1 MATRM
6 QQRRGTAAQWTAAD
20 PILAA
25 GEIGYETDT
34 NQFKIGDG
42 VNAWSDLS
50 YFKNLEDLGGTL
62 DDYVPLTQK
71 GSANGVAPLDGS
83 GKIPLGYLTNL
94 IANAPAALDT
104 LKELADAVTLVEGS
118 IATAIGTH
126 STDTTDVHGIPDT
139 SVRATNSSVSTAIG
153 THSSDTT
160 DVHGIADT
168 SILETTT
175 GAQSKANA
183 AALAEVNTH
192 NVDTTNVHGIADTA
206 LLATKSYADA
216 AGTTASSAA
225 STALSSHNSATANV
239 HGISDTTALATK
251 TYADNAVATHEAD
264 TTNVHGI
271 ADTSLL
277 ATKSYVDTADA
288 LKAALA
294 SPAFTGTPTAP
305 TAAAGTNTTQVAT
318 TAFVGTAV
326 SALVASAP
334 AALDTINELA
344 AAIGNDAN
352 YTTTITTA
360 LGTKAPLASPTF
372 TGTVTIPAGAGI
384 DGYVKTTDLSVYS
397 TTALNNAAYLAKTD
411 AASTYLTQANATS
424 TYLSIAN
431 ADERIQDTAAGM
443 LQVTAGN
450 GLGRVYDDAAN
461 SLTLNIDQ
469 TVISTVAARDA
480 AIVTALGTA
489 AADATTKANGAVSTA
504 AADATTK
511 ANNAKSEAIT
521 AAATAAD
528 TKVSTHNSATTN
540 VHGISDTSLLAL
552 KSEVAAVTATSLGLG
567 NVTNTSDANKPVST
581 AQASAIATA
590 KSEAIADATAQVNA
604 VIAAAPAALNT
615 LDELAAALG
624 DDANYA
630 TTVTTALAGKVPS
643 ATPISQKTASYTL
656 SSVNEK
662 DSMIEMNAAGAT
674 TVTIPTDAAVAFPIG
689 TSLDVL
695 RVGAGAVDVAAASG
709 VTVNATPGLKL
720 RSQWSS
726 ATLIKRAAN
735 TWVLVGDLSA

>member
-139 SVRATNSSVSTAIG
+139 SVLATNSSVSTAIG

-334 AALDTINELA
+334 AALDT
-344 AAIGNDAN
+344 
-352 YTTTITTA
+352 
-360 LGTKAPLASPTF
+360 
-372 TGTVTIPAGAGI
+372 
-384 DGYVKTTDLSVYS
+384 
-397 TTALNNAAYLAKTD
+397 LN
-411 AASTYLTQANATS
+411 
-424 TYLSIAN
+424 
-431 ADERIQDTAAGM
+431 
-443 LQVTAGN
+443 
-450 GLGRVYDDAAN
+450 
-461 SLTLNIDQ
+461 
-469 TVISTVAARDA
+469 
-480 AIVTALGTA
+480 
-489 AADATTKANGAVSTA
+489 
-504 AADATTK
+504 
-511 ANNAKSEAIT
+511 
-521 AAATAAD
+521 
-528 TKVSTHNSATTN
+528 
-540 VHGISDTSLLAL
+540 
-552 KSEVAAVTATSLGLG
+552 
-567 NVTNTSDANKPVST
+567 
-581 AQASAIATA
+581 
-590 KSEAIADATAQVNA
+590 
-604 VIAAAPAALNT
+604 
-615 LDELAAALG
+615 ELAAALG
-624 DDANYA
+624 SDANFS
-630 TTVTTALAGKVPS
+630 TTMTNALALKGSKAELAA
-643 ATPISQKTASYTL
+643 ATVASFNNKTTSYTPVL
-656 SSVNEK
+656 SDEGNV
-662 DSMIEMNAAGAT
+662 IEMDSASANS
-674 TVTIPTDAAVAFPIG
+674 VTIPPNSSVAFTIG
-689 TSLDVL
+689 SSIDVFQKGTGQTTI
-695 RVGAGAVDVAAASG
+695 VAGAG
-709 VTVNATPGLKL
+709 VTILNTPGLKF
-720 RSQWSS
+720 RNRYSM
-726 ATLIKRAAN
+726 ATLVKRDTN
-735 TWVLVGDLSA
+735 TLIVSGDLTA